1 MDYFDLSGEKLFKPG
16 APVPRYLVISFKSD
30 WLYPSYQSRDIVAA
44 VRAHRGDVTYVEV
57 HSTYGHDAFLVEYDE
72 QTRLIKSFLAKT
84 REGA

>member
-1 MDYFDLSGEKLFKPG
+1 M
-16 APVPRYLVISFKSD
+16 PRYLVISFKSD